1 MKRLI
6 AAAAAMMICLCSAP
20 VSASSAKAVF
30 DFGDDAFFAVK
41 MQENESVYLELD
53 TTYDKQLSQ
62 SLFEQT
68 GMEADRFY
76 RFDTGEQEFCA
87 QANCFCRQRKDRPC
101 IRIEEDG
108 SFSQLEAEYVQD
120 GMYVGKDGK
129 KMSGFVVQTK
139 ELGEYVIAE

>member
-68 GMEADRFY
+68 GMEADRFTALIPAS
-76 RFDTGEQEFCA
+76 RNFCA

-101 IRIEEDG
+101 IRLKKTAVFLSWKLSMYRMECM
-108 SFSQLEAEYVQD
+108 LEKTER
-120 GMYVGKDGK
+120 K
-129 KMSGFVVQTK
+129 
-139 ELGEYVIAE
+139 

>member
-1 MKRLI
+1 MFPIYRKDLASWKSKTSGEGIVMKRLI

-76 RFDTGEQEFCA
+76 RFDTGEKKTAAFLRWKLSMYMMECMLEKTE
-87 QANCFCRQRKDRPC
+87 RK
-101 IRIEEDG
+101 
-108 SFSQLEAEYVQD
+108 
-120 GMYVGKDGK
+120 
-129 KMSGFVVQTK
+129 
-139 ELGEYVIAE
+139 

>member
-76 RFDTGEQEFCA
+76 RFDTGEQEFLRTGEL
-87 QANCFCRQRKDRPC
+87 FCRQRKDRPC
-101 IRIEEDG
+101 IRLKKTAVFLSWKLSMYRMECM
-108 SFSQLEAEYVQD
+108 LEKTER
-120 GMYVGKDGK
+120 K
-129 KMSGFVVQTK
+129 
-139 ELGEYVIAE
+139 